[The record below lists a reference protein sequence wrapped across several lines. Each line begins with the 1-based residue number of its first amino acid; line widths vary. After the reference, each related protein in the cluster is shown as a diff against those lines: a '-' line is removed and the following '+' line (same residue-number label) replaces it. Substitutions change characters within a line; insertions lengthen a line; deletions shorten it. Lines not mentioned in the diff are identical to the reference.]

1 MTKSYYNK
9 KLKPLARELRKHGTP
24 GEAILWAHVLR
35 AKRFYGLQ
43 FNRQFAI
50 ENYIVDFICRKE
62 RLIIELDGRS
72 HDGKQDQD
80 RTRDLRLNE
89 LGYKVVRIAE
99 VDVKY
104 DLKNV
109 IRTIEGHLSEETL
122 NKPIE

>member
-1 MTKSYYNK
+1 MNKSSYNK
-9 KLKPLARELRKHGTP
+9 KLKPLARELRK
-24 GEAILWAHVLR
+24 AILWAHVLR

-72 HDGKQDQD
+72 HDDKQEQD

-122 NKPIE
+122 NKAIE